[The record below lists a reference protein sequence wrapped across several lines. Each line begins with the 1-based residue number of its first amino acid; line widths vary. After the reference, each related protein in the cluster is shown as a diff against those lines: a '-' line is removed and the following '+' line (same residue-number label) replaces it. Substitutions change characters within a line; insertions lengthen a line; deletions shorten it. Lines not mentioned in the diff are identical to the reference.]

1 MKGFIALAAA
11 LFLGLAGCSA
21 ATAPAW
27 QTKAGSIAYQTQDS
41 GQSQSLVPPSWYD
54 NDPAMSQWYTPPY
67 FTNENPG

>member
-1 MKGFIALAAA
+1 MKSFIVLVAA

-27 QTKAGSIAYQTQDS
+27 QTKAGSIAYQTQESDQ
-41 GQSQSLVPPSWYD
+41 GMVPPSWYD
-54 NDPAMSQWYTPPY
+54 NAPAMSYWFTPPY